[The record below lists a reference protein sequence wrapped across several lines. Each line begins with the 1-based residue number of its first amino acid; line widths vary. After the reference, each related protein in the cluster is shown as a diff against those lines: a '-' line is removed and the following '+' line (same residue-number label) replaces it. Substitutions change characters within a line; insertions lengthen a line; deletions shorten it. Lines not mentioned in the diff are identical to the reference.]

1 MLYLRWSITNHHHQ
15 RKGVLLPLRVGRF
28 NGGIRIS
35 STNQREGGIMI
46 EKRLARKGIRLS
58 AKGRRWADNFEGAV
72 IALAIVGVFGIVGS
86 IETGRW
92 F

>member
-1 MLYLRWSITNHHHQ
+1 VLHVRWSVQNHHHQ
-15 RKGVLLPLRVGRF
+15 GQALLPQVRSRF
-28 NGGIRIS
+28 RSRAIWNLA
-35 STNQREGGIMI
+35 TNQKGGIMI
-46 EKRLARKGIRLS
+46 ENRLAKKGIYLS

-72 IALAIVGVFGIVGS
+72 VALAIVAVFGIVGS

>member
-1 MLYLRWSITNHHHQ
+1 
-15 RKGVLLPLRVGRF
+15 
-28 NGGIRIS
+28 
-35 STNQREGGIMI
+35 MI
-46 EKRLARKGIRLS
+46 EKRLARKGIYLS

>member
-1 MLYLRWSITNHHHQ
+1 
-15 RKGVLLPLRVGRF
+15 
-28 NGGIRIS
+28 
-35 STNQREGGIMI
+35 MI
-46 EKRLARKGIRLS
+46 EKRLANRGIRLS
-58 AKGRRWADNFEGAV
+58 SKGRRWADNFEGAV